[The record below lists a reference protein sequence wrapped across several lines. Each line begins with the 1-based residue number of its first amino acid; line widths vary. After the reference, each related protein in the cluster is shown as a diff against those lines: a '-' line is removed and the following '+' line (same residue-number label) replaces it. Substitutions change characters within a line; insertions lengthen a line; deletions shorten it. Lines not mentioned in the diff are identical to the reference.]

1 MYRCKKCNKE
11 FENEYSE
18 GVEVNFG
25 KAYCK
30 HCGEPLVWTT
40 DDIDQPLEPVAP
52 PRPPIESSQGPAAPR
67 RQGASP
73 TLISNSDNR
82 ILRDSNN
89 TTTNIFNG
97 VMPDKK
103 VETEFGL
110 RDESKVRTCSACQKV
125 VPEEY
130 YHTEERLC
138 RNCFIKHCMKE
149 GDSLFEEKLY
159 EEAVAYYQKGNING
173 SSLQPLIR
181 YKMGLCYFEMKQ
193 RREAMKCF
201 ALSKDMIDSGYY
213 LGRCHELGMGE
224 APNLKEAKENYEKA
238 AAKGSQLAKDALER
252 MDKEAEQKQ
261 AQPIQRKQ
269 VQQPIQ
275 QPTPTPTNSEKPIA
289 PPPPP
294 PPPPPRKWILYVV
307 AITAILLIGYKFVG
321 GSKEEPLPAQ
331 PAAVESSNNAQELK
345 EATTAAQS
353 SQKATTATQSASKPA
368 SANESSTKAA
378 STASTPKPTTSAK
391 PATTPTPATTQ
402 PAKETTPPPAA
413 ELTADELLKKG
424 ISATKKFQ
432 DGRALDYFKQA
443 AAKGSSIANYHIGN
457 LYYNGGNDI
466 TRSYPQA
473 FSYYKKAADAG
484 CSDGQYMLGV
494 LYRNGHGCEK
504 NISQAKAWLQKAAA
518 QGNAQAEK
526 LLEKF

>member
-18 GVEVNFG
+18 GVEISCG

-52 PRPPIESSQGPAAPR
+52 PRMTIESSQSPAPR

-89 TTTNIFNG
+89 TTTTNIFNG
-97 VMPDKK
+97 TMPDKK

-110 RDESKVRTCSACQKV
+110 RDESKVRTCSACRKMI
-125 VPEEY
+125 PEEY

-149 GDSLFEEKLY
+149 GDSLFDAKLY
-159 EEAVAYYQKGNING
+159 KDAVTYYQKGNING
-173 SSLQPLIR
+173 SDQQPLIR
-181 YKMGLCYFEMKQ
+181 YKMGLCHFEMKD
-193 RREAMKCF
+193 REAMKCF
-201 ALSKDMIDSGYY
+201 ALSIDIVDSGYY

-224 APNLKEAKENYEKA
+224 APDLKEARKNYQIA
-238 AAKGSQLAKDALER
+238 ADKGSELAKDALER

-261 AQPIQRKQ
+261 AQSIQKKQ
-269 VQQPIQ
+269 VQQLKPQ
-275 QPTPTPTNSEKPIA
+275 STLTPTPDNPRDPIA
-289 PPPPP
+289 PP

-307 AITAILLIGYKFVG
+307 AIAVILLIGYKFFG

-345 EATTAAQS
+345 EATTATQS
-353 SQKATTATQSASKPA
+353 SQKATTASKSASKPA

-378 STASTPKPTTSAK
+378 STASTPKPTASTK